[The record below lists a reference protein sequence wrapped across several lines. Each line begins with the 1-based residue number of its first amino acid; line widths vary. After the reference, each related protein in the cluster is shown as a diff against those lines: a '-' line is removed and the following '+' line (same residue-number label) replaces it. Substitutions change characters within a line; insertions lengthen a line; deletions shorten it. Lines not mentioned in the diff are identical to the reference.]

1 MTQTAVE
8 LRAVRSL
15 VESKEV
21 VDRYRHYLGE
31 AAVLL
36 DEPDVT
42 DISRNPQDSRIWA
55 ISNTRGKVPTPYQQ
69 TTQQAEGMIG
79 AIVAE
84 FNTEFNYRNPLFLG
98 VLPYHGARFTAA
110 RTPVVGG
117 VMWTIRKPNNTVLT
131 FQDYLDAGIIP
142 SKDILERIRTYI
154 SERKNILVAG
164 PMGVGKALD
173 VDTPLLTP
181 DGWVRMGDIKLGDR
195 VMGRDGQPATVR
207 GVFPQG
213 KRPAFRV
220 TFNDGSSTVCCD
232 DHLWMVRTAEAK
244 CFDYPWSVKK
254 LKELRKQLTL
264 PYDNGCKWFIPVAEP
279 MQFPKQDLPI
289 DPYVLGSLLG
299 DGSFRTGQPY
309 GVRFTTADQETV
321 EALRLLLPAEDEL
334 RPVGATR
341 YPNEYRVTRKKR
353 NNQPSRVGTVVSEL
367 GLAGKASHQKHIP
380 PKYLFSSCED
390 RLALLQGLM
399 DTDGTVSVSNNVV
412 EFYTVSEQ
420 LARDVAFLIRSL
432 GGVARKRIRMVT
444 PYMHKG
450 ERRVGQPCHRILC
463 KLPKGMTP
471 FRLARKAN
479 LYQPHEKYTLTRGI
493 LSVEPIG
500 ERNMQ
505 CISVDSPDN
514 LFVIEDFI
522 VTHNTTLA
530 NTLIAEIDRMN
541 KGRDRWIIIEDT
553 DELRCSNPDHVKL
566 LTNSPLGIN
575 WSDLIAFSLRT
586 TGTRIVL
593 GEIRSAARSLLEA
606 WQVGAV
612 GNVATIHGDNADD
625 VMRRFESL
633 LLKEGGA
640 IDRHEISK
648 TIGAIIVIGRV
659 GVGRKVKDVVRIQGV
674 TEHGYSFRQG

>member
-15 VESKEV
+15 AESKEV
-21 VDRYRHYLGE
+21 VERYRHYLGE
-31 AAVLL
+31 ASVLL

-55 ISNTRGKVPTPYQQ
+55 ISNTRGKVSTPYQQ

-164 PMGVGKALD
+164 PMGVGK
-173 VDTPLLTP
+173 
-181 DGWVRMGDIKLGDR
+181 
-195 VMGRDGQPATVR
+195 
-207 GVFPQG
+207 
-213 KRPAFRV
+213 
-220 TFNDGSSTVCCD
+220 
-232 DHLWMVRTAEAK
+232 
-244 CFDYPWSVKK
+244 
-254 LKELRKQLTL
+254 
-264 PYDNGCKWFIPVAEP
+264 
-279 MQFPKQDLPI
+279 
-289 DPYVLGSLLG
+289 
-299 DGSFRTGQPY
+299 
-309 GVRFTTADQETV
+309 
-321 EALRLLLPAEDEL
+321 
-334 RPVGATR
+334 
-341 YPNEYRVTRKKR
+341 
-353 NNQPSRVGTVVSEL
+353 
-367 GLAGKASHQKHIP
+367 
-380 PKYLFSSCED
+380 
-390 RLALLQGLM
+390 
-399 DTDGTVSVSNNVV
+399 
-412 EFYTVSEQ
+412 
-420 LARDVAFLIRSL
+420 
-432 GGVARKRIRMVT
+432 
-444 PYMHKG
+444 
-450 ERRVGQPCHRILC
+450 
-463 KLPKGMTP
+463 
-471 FRLARKAN
+471 
-479 LYQPHEKYTLTRGI
+479 
-493 LSVEPIG
+493 
-500 ERNMQ
+500 
-505 CISVDSPDN
+505 
-514 LFVIEDFI
+514 
-522 VTHNTTLA
+522 TTLA